1 MASIS
6 TPHAEM
12 GEATQDES
20 VSLVSKERGMFG
32 LVEKVLMQE
41 DLFSIADVLSDQVRT
56 LFFSTT
62 DASAVASIVL
72 LVDENT
78 SSMAKLDSTDITA
91 DPISLERGLAG
102 AVARTGVPF
111 VGTDFAATYDPD
123 VDIACSSSLCLSC
136 VPLFN
141 SSESVFAVLQVRSP
155 LPGLSSTDVT
165 LLQRVGPI
173 LSQCFRKSIEFHDIV
188 LRHRTQAALLHLV
201 NSSSTE
207 ETILKLMERVINGSS
222 HIVHAQ
228 RVTLFLVD
236 WPRKELWS
244 LQPTFR
250 HTRVRVDTSCLLGEA
265 VLTGSIINVRDAA
278 TDPRFHGAVD
288 DPLQTG
294 IVTALY
300 VPIGIPHGTADAAPP
315 MAVLECVNKLKP
327 DGSSLSTE
335 GFTNDDECAF
345 EAYASEVAVVLRR
358 RAHDTEYL
366 KLLGDSAAELA
377 SIPLDGGTH
386 QPLSSILRDARS
398 VSTATTPSSPVANPS
413 AIHGGSSRRLR
424 PPPHLL
430 IDTFHLRDRTSS
442 TSAVLPPSPL
452 ALPLKPLVLSPRRYS
467 MDPDAGNDLTVPGWD
482 LDVFTHDTE
491 QLLGYAEHMLRD
503 QRMSG
508 PHEIDVP
515 TLRAFLQVVHDHY
528 HPNPFHNFQH
538 GFSVLHVSYR
548 ILSDT
553 HAGRVLHPL
562 DRLACLV
569 ASLCHDIDHPG
580 HSNLFEIHSNSP
592 LALTHNDDA
601 VLERH
606 HAATTFRL
614 LQDPR
619 VNVFAAFSTSDFRY
633 VRKAIV
639 RAILGT
645 DMAIHNE
652 TIDALVSRF
661 QPLPT
666 AMSPVKGITD
676 HIHPA
681 LSSSHSSSASTSSGD
696 SCSPIETN
704 GEPLDELSNPPS
716 PPPPWRVFENSEDDR
731 LFLVKAVV
739 HAADLSAQVFPKHIA
754 LKWSNMIAKE
764 FAYQAL
770 MESAEG
776 LPVTHEHVDDPLL
789 MVESQHF
796 FAARLVAPLW
806 VALVQ
811 FFPELDH
818 CMTNLRANI
827 AHYEVEIRRLQHS
840 PTATGDASDQS
851 AAPEQPPT
859 NEGQAVPGINKNTP
873 AKFNSFRIIAT
884 SQTPSSPLSPRK
896 PHHLPLH
903 GPMLKEDEDH
913 VYTLE

>member
-1 MASIS
+1 
-6 TPHAEM
+6 
-12 GEATQDES
+12 
-20 VSLVSKERGMFG
+20 MFA
-32 LVEKVLMQE
+32 LVEQILMQE
-41 DLFSIADVLSDQVRT
+41 DLYAIADVLSAHVRS
-56 LFFSTT
+56 LFLPDVAASKVT
-62 DASAVASIVL
+62 SAVF
-72 LVDENT
+72 LVDHNT
-78 SSMAKLDSTDITA
+78 TSLAKIDSTNLTVHSH
-91 DPISLERGLAG
+91 SLNRGLAG
-102 AVARTGVPF
+102 LAVRSSIPF
-111 VGTDFAATYDPD
+111 VGTDFALTFDPD
-123 VDIACSSSLCLSC
+123 VDIALAGSPCMSCIPLLNSSL
-136 VPLFN
+136 
-141 SSESVFAVLQVRSP
+141 SVFAVLQVRSP
-155 LPGLSSTDVT
+155 EPGLSMCDVDF
-165 LLQRVGPI
+165 LQRVGPI
-173 LSQCFRKSIEFHDIV
+173 LNQCLRKSIEFHDIV
-188 LRHRTQAALLHLV
+188 LRQRTQAALLHLV

-207 ETILKLMERVINGSS
+207 ETILKLMERVINGST

-236 WPRKELWS
+236 WTRNELWS

-250 HTRVRVDTSCLLGEA
+250 HTRVRLDASCLLGNA
-265 VLTGSIINVRDAA
+265 ALKGCIINVRDAA
-278 TDPRFHGAVD
+278 TDPRFHPPVD

-294 IVTALY
+294 IITALY

-315 MAVLECVNKLKP
+315 MAVLECINKLKP

-366 KLLGDSAAELA
+366 KLLGDSAALA
-377 SIPLDGGTH
+377 STSLEGTAAAATNR
-386 QPLSSILRDARS
+386 PLSSLLLDAWS
-398 VSTATTPSSPVANPS
+398 SPSSPMANS
-413 AIHGGSSRRLR
+413 NCNNSSN
-424 PPPHLL
+424 PPPPRRIHTPNLV
-430 IDTFHLRDRTSS
+430 IDTLHLREGGS
-442 TSAVLPPSPL
+442 TSAAASAAASSSALPPSPL
-452 ALPLKPLVLSPRRYS
+452 SSLPAKPLLLSPRRFCVEG
-467 MDPDAGNDLTVPGWD
+467 DVTAVPGWD
-482 LDVFTHDTE
+482 LDVFIHDTD
-491 QLLGYAEHMLRD
+491 QLLGFAEQMLRD
-503 QRMSG
+503 PRLVG
-508 PHEIDVP
+508 PHDLNVP
-515 TLRAFLQVVHDHY
+515 TLQSFLQVVHDHY

-548 ILSDT
+548 ILTDT
-553 HAGRVLHPL
+553 HARRVLHPL

-580 HSNLFEIHSNSP
+580 HSNVFEIHSNSS

-619 VNVFAAFSTSDFRY
+619 VNIFASFPTSDFRY

-645 DMAIHNE
+645 DMAVHND

-666 AMSPVKGITD
+666 ATTPVKPPPL
-676 HIHPA
+676 HHPTLA
-681 LSSSHSSSASTSSGD
+681 SSVSSSASTSSGD
-696 SCSPIETN
+696 STGSLPSATCESP
-704 GEPLDELSNPPS
+704 DVVSFPPSS

-731 LFLVKAVV
+731 LFLVKAIV

-776 LPVTHEHVDDPLL
+776 LPVTHQHVDDPLL

-811 FFPELDH
+811 FFPQLHH
-818 CMTNLRANI
+818 CMTNLHANI
-827 AHYEVEIRRLQHS
+827 AHYEVEIRRLQACG
-840 PTATGDASDQS
+840 TACQKENADSNDKVPVLPA
-851 AAPEQPPT
+851 PT

-873 AKFNSFRIIAT
+873 AKFNSFRIRAASNT
-884 SQTPSSPLSPRK
+884 TPLLTPSPTSLSPLSISPRK
-896 PHHLPLH
+896 SHHQLLH
-903 GPMLKEDEDH
+903 ISTTSEEDYTADN
-913 VYTLE
+913 VITLE